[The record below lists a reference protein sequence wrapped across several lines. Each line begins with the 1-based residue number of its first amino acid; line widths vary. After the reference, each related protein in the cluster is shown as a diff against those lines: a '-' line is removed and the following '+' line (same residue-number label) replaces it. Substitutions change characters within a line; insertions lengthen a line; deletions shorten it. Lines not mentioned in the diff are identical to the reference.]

1 MLRAVWKRSFDTC
14 RDSGKRYAANQNG
27 GFIEFDDGCPSQ
39 VDAVRGNVTMRR
51 PWTLH
56 HERVERH
63 DDRTPRV
70 ALAAALGAAL
80 MAAPEDGC
88 RVVAGPHVRAPEV
101 RLAVIETAQSYW
113 LGYVTWS
120 RDEAA
125 AAASAAWAS
134 RPFTFN
140 SAASVELATIVSNVA
155 GVGLPRQPPHA
166 GADCARCR
174 VKWSE
179 AERRGAGQLSHAQQT
194 VL

>member
-1 MLRAVWKRSFDTC
+1 M
-14 RDSGKRYAANQNG
+14 Q
-27 GFIEFDDGCPSQ
+27 
-39 VDAVRGNVTMRR
+39 R

-70 ALAAALGAAL
+70 SLAAALGAAL
-80 MAAPEDGC
+80 MAAPEGGC
-88 RVVAGPHVRAPEV
+88 GVAAAAAPDVRAPEV

-113 LGYVTWS
+113 LGYVAWS

-125 AAASAAWAS
+125 AAAAAAWAS

-155 GVGLPRQPPHA
+155 GVGLPGQPPH
-166 GADCARCR
+166 
-174 VKWSE
+174 
-179 AERRGAGQLSHAQQT
+179 GAGCCRLRVERPRGGAASAQS
-194 VL
+194 